1 MFLVYTNLFIK
12 CGLIFL
18 KNGEVF
24 YKKYLL
30 GSSQKNSF
38 WELKKW
44 KMNMR
49 KFVFFTRGGSK
60 TFYTQQFGQ
69 LYIKYGLVFYKFD
82 LVHFFNK
89 YMVGSS
95 QKNHFCHKKND

>member
-24 YKKYLL
+24 LQKIFV
-30 GSSQKNSF
+30 SFFTKNSF
-38 WELKKW
+38 WELEKW

-60 TFYTQQFGQ
+60 TFYTQPFGQ
-69 LYIKYGLVFYKFD
+69 LFIKYDLVF
-82 LVHFFNK
+82 
-89 YMVGSS
+89 
-95 QKNHFCHKKND
+95 